1 MTAGRKPLAVP
12 DIVDVEDESESA
24 SNGLAVM
31 REQVR
36 ELAVRNVEAEQ
47 HVRAVALQVGYQLP
61 ADCTD
66 PDLIQRDISA
76 NMRRSVE
83 ACLEVGRGLVVLKEA
98 CDHGQFAAR
107 LDVLGIDARVA
118 QRFMSS
124 ARKFSNAASTPLLKA
139 AGSQTKLFEL
149 LVLDDSQVEELELTG
164 QTGELTLDDVAA
176 MSVKELRAK
185 LRELRHELKATEEIS
200 AEKTVEIERLREA
213 GVRIRRQPPDAVLAE
228 LAKETAGMVTETL
241 NKLRTSVNSAFTAL
255 AQHYVEHGGGDCRHL
270 MAGHVGELQR
280 ALNELREAFNLRD
293 IEGDGTPEWMS
304 WPGNTA
310 APEAE

>member
-66 PDLIQRDISA
+66 PDLIQHDISA

-83 ACLEVGRGLVVLKEA
+83 ACLEVGRGLTVLKAA
-98 CDHGQFAAR
+98 CEHGQFKAR
-107 LDVLGIDARVA
+107 LDVLGVDESVAR
-118 QRFMSS
+118 RFMQ
-124 ARKFSNAASTPLLKA
+124 AATKFSNRASTHVLTA

-149 LVLDDSQVEELELTG
+149 LILDDDQVEELELTG

-200 AEKTVEIERLREA
+200 AEKTQRIETLQREA
-213 GVRIRRQPPDAVLAE
+213 KRIAAAPPDQVLADLQAE
-228 LAKETAGMVTETL
+228 ATRMANDVRGGIIGALRQALIALDLQEARPTVFMAGLVGQLEDD
-241 NKLRTSVNSAFTAL
+241 LRALRAEFALPEVSAD
-255 AQHYVEHGGGDCRHL
+255 EHGWID
-270 MAGHVGELQR
+270 A
-280 ALNELREAFNLRD
+280 RD
-293 IEGDGTPEWMS
+293 
-304 WPGNTA
+304 
-310 APEAE
+310 

>member
-47 HVRAVALQVGYQLP
+47 HVRAVALQVGYFLP

-83 ACLEVGRGLVVLKEA
+83 ACLEVGRGLTVLKAA
-98 CDHGQFAAR
+98 CEHGQFMAR
-107 LDVLGIDARVA
+107 LDVLGLNDRVA
-118 QRFMSS
+118 RNFMS
-124 ARKFSNAASTPLLKA
+124 ATRKFSNRSSTSVLTA

-149 LVLDDSQVEELELTG
+149 LILDDDQVEELELTG

-200 AEKTVEIERLREA
+200 AEKTQRIETLQREA
-213 GVRIRRQPPDAVLAE
+213 KRIAAAPPDQVLADLQAE
-228 LAKETAGMVTETL
+228 ATRMANDVRGGIIGALRQALIALDLQEARPTVFMAGLVGQLEDD
-241 NKLRTSVNSAFTAL
+241 LRALRAEFALPEVSAD
-255 AQHYVEHGGGDCRHL
+255 EHGWID
-270 MAGHVGELQR
+270 A
-280 ALNELREAFNLRD
+280 RD
-293 IEGDGTPEWMS
+293 
-304 WPGNTA
+304 
-310 APEAE
+310 

>member
-83 ACLEVGRGLVVLKEA
+83 ACLEVGRGLTVLKAA
-98 CDHGQFAAR
+98 CEHGQFKAR
-107 LDVLGIDARVA
+107 LDVLGVDESVAR
-118 QRFMSS
+118 RFMQ
-124 ARKFSNAASTPLLKA
+124 AATKFSNRASTHVLTA

-149 LVLDDSQVEELELTG
+149 LILDDDQVEELELTG

-200 AEKTVEIERLREA
+200 AEKTQRIETLQREA
-213 GVRIRRQPPDAVLAE
+213 KRIAAAPPDQVLADLQAE
-228 LAKETAGMVTETL
+228 ATRMANDVRGGIIGALRQALIALDLQEARPTVFMAGLVGQLEDD
-241 NKLRTSVNSAFTAL
+241 LRALRAEFALPEVSAD
-255 AQHYVEHGGGDCRHL
+255 EHGWID
-270 MAGHVGELQR
+270 A
-280 ALNELREAFNLRD
+280 RD
-293 IEGDGTPEWMS
+293 
-304 WPGNTA
+304 
-310 APEAE
+310 

>member
-76 NMRRSVE
+76 NTRRSVE
-83 ACLEVGRGLVVLKEA
+83 ACLEVGRGLTVLKAA
-98 CDHGQFAAR
+98 CEHGQFKAR
-107 LDVLGIDARVA
+107 LDVLGVDESVAR
-118 QRFMSS
+118 RFMQ
-124 ARKFSNAASTPLLKA
+124 AATKFSNRASTHVLTA

-149 LVLDDSQVEELELTG
+149 LILDDDQVEELELTG

-200 AEKTVEIERLREA
+200 AEKTQRIETLQREA
-213 GVRIRRQPPDAVLAE
+213 KRIAAAPPDQVLADLQAE
-228 LAKETAGMVTETL
+228 ATRMANDVRGGIIGALRQALIALDLQEARPTVFMAGLVGQLEDD
-241 NKLRTSVNSAFTAL
+241 LRALRAEFALPEVSAD
-255 AQHYVEHGGGDCRHL
+255 EHGWID
-270 MAGHVGELQR
+270 A
-280 ALNELREAFNLRD
+280 RD
-293 IEGDGTPEWMS
+293 
-304 WPGNTA
+304 
-310 APEAE
+310 

>member
-47 HVRAVALQVGYQLP
+47 HVRAVALQVGYLLP

-83 ACLEVGRGLVVLKEA
+83 ACLEVGRGLTVLKAA
-98 CDHGQFAAR
+98 CEHGQFMAR
-107 LDVLGIDARVA
+107 LDVLGLNDRVA
-118 QRFMSS
+118 RNFMS
-124 ARKFSNAASTPLLKA
+124 ATRKFSNRSSTSVLTA

-149 LVLDDSQVEELELTG
+149 LILDDDQVEELELTG

-200 AEKTVEIERLREA
+200 AEKTQRIETLQREA
-213 GVRIRRQPPDAVLAE
+213 KRIAAAPPDQVLADLQAE
-228 LAKETAGMVTETL
+228 ATRMANDVRGGIIGALRQALIALDLQEDRPTVFMAGLVGQLEDD
-241 NKLRTSVNSAFTAL
+241 LRALRAEFALPEVSAD
-255 AQHYVEHGGGDCRHL
+255 EHGWID
-270 MAGHVGELQR
+270 A
-280 ALNELREAFNLRD
+280 RD
-293 IEGDGTPEWMS
+293 
-304 WPGNTA
+304 
-310 APEAE
+310 